1 MLYAIPFA
9 FKLELSD
16 ECQYH
21 CRMQNN
27 DTNALQRLFNLIR
40 HLRGP
45 EGCPWDREQS
55 FEDILADTIEEA
67 YELEWAGAHHGESE
81 VLDEMGDLLFLVCFA
96 IAVKQETHPDFTIG
110 NIATH
115 AHDKIYNR
123 HPHVFGD
130 AKAATAD
137 ESLVHWEK
145 IKAEERNHKDA
156 KAGTLD
162 GIAGN
167 LPPLR
172 RAEKVQER
180 AASVG
185 FDWDNPQDIVKKLR
199 EEVDE
204 LEEAI
209 EGGNRDEIQHEIGDL
224 FFSVVNVSR
233 FLKLDADGALN
244 RSTSKFIDRF
254 QKMET
259 MIHADNKKL
268 SEMTLV
274 EMDEYWDR
282 VKASG

>member
-1 MLYAIPFA
+1 M
-9 FKLELSD
+9 
-16 ECQYH
+16 
-21 CRMQNN
+21 RN
-27 DTNALQRLFNLIR
+27 DDTDALKRLFDLIR
-40 HLRGP
+40 RLRGP
-45 EGCPWDREQS
+45 GGCPWDREQK

-67 YELEWAGAHHGESE
+67 YELEWAGTHHGESE
-81 VLDEMGDLLFLVCFA
+81 ILDEMGDLLFLVCFA
-96 IAVKQETHPDFTIG
+96 IAVKQETHPNFTIG
-110 NIATH
+110 NIADH

-130 AKAATAD
+130 AKADNAE
-137 ESLVHWEK
+137 ESLVHWER
-145 IKAEERNHKDA
+145 IKAEERNNKDA
-156 KAGTLD
+156 EAGTLD
-162 GIAGN
+162 GLAGN

-209 EGGNRDEIQHEIGDL
+209 KTGNRDEIQHEVGDL

-244 RSTSKFIDRF
+244 RSTSKFVKRF
-254 QKMET
+254 EKMES
-259 MIHADNKKL
+259 MIHADGKKL
-268 SEMTLV
+268 SAMTLA

-282 VKASG
+282 VKESS